1 LSLSIKTFNFTKEET
16 MPVSKKKRTT
26 SETALSKSEQS
37 SQLLPE
43 QQEFHQ
49 HLRALAQSAVRT
61 VIELVMREELDAFIG
76 AAWGECSPKRKGY
89 RNGTYTRDLATSTGR
104 LEDLNVP
111 RDREGQFH
119 TQAFERYSRYEPQI
133 AEGLTQMFVAGTS
146 THKVGEVAQTLMGV
160 APSASTISRL
170 NQSLTQQFEAWRQR
184 PLQAHWRIVYLDGVH
199 FSIRHGDKA
208 DSTIILTA
216 LGVDPTG
223 NKEVLAL
230 RACAEESKE
239 GWAGLLQDLRTRG
252 ATQIDLIV
260 TDGHDGLLAAV
271 SELFAVT
278 PRQRCLVHKQRN
290 VLSAIP
296 RRERGDVQAELVGI
310 WDQPNKQEAA
320 VQFTAFKAKYSK
332 RYPEAVR
339 SLAEDEEHLLTF
351 YQFPQSMHRHIQTT
365 NAIES
370 LFSNVRQR
378 TDQIDTFTTE
388 TSCLT
393 IVWATI
399 QDIRLHKISV

>member
-1 LSLSIKTFNFTKEET
+1 
-16 MPVSKKKRTT
+16 MPVSKQKHTT
-26 SETALSKSEQS
+26 STHDPSTADPS
-37 SQLLPE
+37 SPVLPE
-43 QQEFHQ
+43 QQVFHQ
-49 HLRALAQSAVRT
+49 YLRTLAQSAVRI
-61 VIELVMREELDAFIG
+61 VIEAVMREELDAFIG

-89 RNGTYTRDLATSTGR
+89 RNGSYSRDLVTSTGR
-104 LEDLNVP
+104 LEEIKVP
-111 RDREGQFH
+111 RDREGEFH
-119 TQAFERYSRYEPQI
+119 TQAFERYSRYEPHI

-146 THKVGEVAQTLMGV
+146 THKVGEVAHTLMGV

-170 NQSLTQQFEAWRQR
+170 NQTLTHQFEAWRDR
-184 PLQAHWRIVYLDGVH
+184 PLLEHWRILYLDGVH

-216 LGVDPTG
+216 LGVDLAG

-230 RACAEESKE
+230 RACAEESKD
-239 GWAGLLQDLRTRG
+239 GWVCLLQDLRTRG
-252 ATQIDLIV
+252 VTQIDLIV
-260 TDGHDGLLAAV
+260 TDGHDGLLSAI
-271 SELFAVT
+271 SDLFAAT
-278 PRQRCLVHKQRN
+278 PRQRCLLHKQRN
-290 VLSAIP
+290 VLNAIP

-310 WDQPNKQEAA
+310 WDQPTKQEALTQLA
-320 VQFTAFKAKYSK
+320 AFKAKYAV

-351 YQFPQSMHRHIQTT
+351 YAFPQTLHRHMQTT

-378 TDQIDTFTTE
+378 TDQIDVFTTE

-399 QDIRLHKISV
+399 QDIRLHKLSV

>member
-1 LSLSIKTFNFTKEET
+1 
-16 MPVSKKKRTT
+16 MPVPKKKRITAENVLST
-26 SETALSKSEQS
+26 SEPS
-37 SQLLPE
+37 SPLLPE
-43 QQEFHQ
+43 QQAFHQ

-61 VIELVMREELDAFIG
+61 VLELVMREELDAFIG

-89 RNGTYTRDLATSTGR
+89 RNGTYTRDLATATGR
-104 LEDLNVP
+104 LEDLRVP

-119 TQAFERYSRYEPQI
+119 TQAFEHYQRYEPHI
-133 AEGLTQMFVAGTS
+133 AEGLTQMFVAGVS

-170 NQSLTQQFEAWRQR
+170 NQTLTQQFEAWRER
-184 PLQAHWRIVYLDGVH
+184 RLQEHWRIVYLDGVH
-199 FSIRHGDKA
+199 FSIRHGDKS

-216 LGVDPTG
+216 LGVDLAG

-230 RACAEESKE
+230 RACAEEDKE
-239 GWAGLLQDLRTRG
+239 GWACLLQDLRSRG
-252 ATQIDLIV
+252 AKHIDLLV
-260 TDGHDGLLAAV
+260 TDGHDGRLSAV
-271 SELFAVT
+271 SEQFAAT
-278 PRQRCLVHKQRN
+278 PRQRCLLHKQRN
-290 VLSAIP
+290 VLNAIP
-296 RRERGDVQAELVGI
+296 RRERGAVQAELVGI
-310 WDQPNKQEAA
+310 WDQPTKPEALTCLA
-320 VQFTAFKAKYSK
+320 AFKAKYAQ

-351 YQFPQSMHRHIQTT
+351 YAFPEAMHRHIRTT

-378 TDQIDTFTTE
+378 TDQIDVFTTE

-393 IVWATI
+393 IVWATM
-399 QDIRLHKISV
+399 QDIRLHKISL